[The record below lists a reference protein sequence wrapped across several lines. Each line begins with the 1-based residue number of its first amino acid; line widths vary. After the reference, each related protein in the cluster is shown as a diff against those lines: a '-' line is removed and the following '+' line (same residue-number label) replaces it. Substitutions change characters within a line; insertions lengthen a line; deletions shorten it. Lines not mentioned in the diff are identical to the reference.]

1 MSALKKNM
9 SSKPPAGM
17 EFFDNLSVPRD
28 EPPHVRPDDLEGST
42 SAPPHSSSSLF
53 RPADDDPH
61 PPLAPAG
68 AYGPPNPAQPNI
80 KNAQSIIATRP
91 VYRAH
96 VQSTRNNTIVTVS
109 RPNGQTFDVMRVIS
123 GGTCRFKKSNR
134 AGFEAGY
141 QCATGM
147 FQLLEEEQNKGIDLQ
162 WELFLKGYG
171 QGREAVQRALM
182 SSEGMIM
189 RGSLIRVTDRTP
201 IKIGGTRAKK
211 ARRL

>member
-1 MSALKKNM
+1 
-9 SSKPPAGM
+9 
-17 EFFDNLSVPRD
+17 
-28 EPPHVRPDDLEGST
+28 
-42 SAPPHSSSSLF
+42 
-53 RPADDDPH
+53 
-61 PPLAPAG
+61 
-68 AYGPPNPAQPNI
+68 
-80 KNAQSIIATRP
+80 
-91 VYRAH
+91 
-96 VQSTRNNTIVTVS
+96 
-109 RPNGQTFDVMRVIS
+109 
-123 GGTCRFKKSNR
+123 
-134 AGFEAGY
+134 
-141 QCATGM
+141 M